1 MFMEPEKPKPG
12 LSPPW
17 GLRRGGGCLFSY
29 LGDLAQHPAPL
40 PKAAVWWGVGDWMAS
55 RPIVMSRGRD
65 HKARGLAPPQRS
77 HEHPQPQ
84 PDKER
89 GSEGERPRAVGA
101 GPSTWSPLHVPHAG
115 PCTYLH
121 FSPHLQMGSLA
132 KLASGILPSTHRITA
147 FSLLFAPFT
156 PFLALWVEGKVG
168 LRDRP
173 EFGVIR
179 SVFTHP

>member
-1 MFMEPEKPKPG
+1 M
-12 LSPPW
+12 
-17 GLRRGGGCLFSY
+17 
-29 LGDLAQHPAPL
+29 
-40 PKAAVWWGVGDWMAS
+40 
-55 RPIVMSRGRD
+55 
-65 HKARGLAPPQRS
+65 
-77 HEHPQPQ
+77 
-84 PDKER
+84 
-89 GSEGERPRAVGA
+89 
-101 GPSTWSPLHVPHAG
+101 PHAG